1 MITEGIVNPRG
12 IAVYP
17 PEGILAYSNWADQVG
32 QHPHIGLSGMDGGDL
47 TILVETKILWRVAKW
62 HCL

>member
-17 PEGILAYSNWADQVG
+17 PEGILAYSNWAEQN
-32 QHPHIGLSGMDGGDL
+32 PHIGLSGKDAAGGDL
-47 TILVETKILWRVAKW
+47 KSIVVDTKYYEVL
-62 HCL
+62 